1 MKLVS
6 DWRRVVARSFS
17 FWATVAGVVALVA
30 PELRYRLTGVDTD
43 PYMMWLIAL
52 GLLLASLVGRLVE
65 QSGRAWVDHIRLWA
79 TVALIIAVSAVA
91 TRAAD
96 VAQAQ
101 ARYVGQENAAM
112 AQAKYAGQEAAA
124 MAILLP
130 LLEHH
135 EGIRLEAYLDP
146 VGIPTI
152 CAGVTKGVTLGMR
165 KTADQCRDLLRLE
178 AARHRNQLAHYYLS
192 TTILQYLPPARD
204 AAFSSL
210 AYNIGVDGCGQS
222 TAMRRLNAGDVP
234 GACDAIT
241 WFNKAGRRVMR
252 GLVVRRADERDACMI
267 NIN

>member
-30 PELRYRLTGVDTD
+30 PELRYRLTGIDTD

-79 TVALIIAVSAVA
+79 TVALIVVVSAVA
-91 TRAAD
+91 TRADDA
-96 VAQAQ
+96 AQ
-101 ARYVGQENAAM
+101 
-112 AQAKYAGQEAAA
+112 AQAKYAAQEPATL
-124 MAILLP
+124 AILLP
-130 LLEHH
+130 MLERH
-135 EGIRLEAYLDP
+135 EGMVLVAYRDP

-152 CAGVTKGVTLGMR
+152 CAGSTAGVQMGMR
-165 KTADQCRDLLRLE
+165 MTLPECRARLRADGVQHRNGLRHYYTAETIMLRL
-178 AARHRNQLAHYYLS
+178 
-192 TTILQYLPPARD
+192 PPTRD

-210 AYNIGVDGCGQS
+210 GFNIGVDGCGRS

-252 GLVVRRADERDACMI
+252 GLVVRRADERDKCMI
-267 NIN
+267 NT